1 MLDQKAVCEGGIEKY
16 SHFKGLGIDL
26 DQVSQ
31 CEFVKIRFGH
41 MPKESYE
48 KLKTVFKDNP
58 YVMFYPCSEDKTDYW
73 GAYFAPSDKVNE
85 IDGIFAFLLFEPFEV
100 PGAAGTVEEVIEQIK
115 KSIEIIKSQIKET
128 DDKIREL
135 WQTEHDHCNK
145 IYSNLVYQNS
155 LYELRSYA
163 LHNDKYFMFTGF
175 IPEGSEKKFKKEL
188 KNVGEISVEISNP
201 PHDGKTVVPVKLKR
215 RRSCLRLLLTHT
227 DFMSICTAHRR
238 TTI

>member
-1 MLDQKAVCEGGIEKY
+1 
-16 SHFKGLGIDL
+16 
-26 DQVSQ
+26 
-31 CEFVKIRFGH
+31 
-41 MPKESYE
+41 
-48 KLKTVFKDNP
+48 
-58 YVMFYPCSEDKTDYW
+58 MFYPCSEDKTDYW

-155 LYELRSYA
+155 L
-163 LHNDKYFMFTGF
+163 
-175 IPEGSEKKFKKEL
+175 
-188 KNVGEISVEISNP
+188 V
-201 PHDGKTVVPVKLKR
+201 
-215 RRSCLRLLLTHT
+215 
-227 DFMSICTAHRR
+227 
-238 TTI
+238 

>member
-1 MLDQKAVCEGGIEKY
+1 MAIEKMKLVKISGSLTKLYDLSARLCESECFHPDSAAKYISSSMGFVPFVDDNPYAGELSELRDIAKAAKFDLEFKSIEESDSDVDEKDASYLKDVEKKVIGLYEQRSSLLDQKAVCEGGIEKY

-100 PGAAGTVEEVIEQIK
+100 PVGACTV
-115 KSIEIIKSQIKET
+115 
-128 DDKIREL
+128 L
-135 WQTEHDHCNK
+135 
-145 IYSNLVYQNS
+145 
-155 LYELRSYA
+155 
-163 LHNDKYFMFTGF
+163 
-175 IPEGSEKKFKKEL
+175 
-188 KNVGEISVEISNP
+188 
-201 PHDGKTVVPVKLKR
+201 
-215 RRSCLRLLLTHT
+215 
-227 DFMSICTAHRR
+227 
-238 TTI
+238 